1 MAEDS
6 INKPK
11 EQPEK
16 EQAIAKF
23 RTSVES
29 AIDRKDPKA
38 AIAAI
43 VDLATAQNG
52 VPDDAAKALQGMDT
66 AKKNTLATFLSAKG
80 VETLANDTREHLR
93 AFAQKMNLGTMPEFG
108 LKTTADT
115 VIGFINKKVED
126 MGIGKKFEEQA
137 KKFGFQS
144 GDATKWMKEFFT
156 GMAAGVVESIA
167 FSLKSFN
174 MNTAGMLKTSAD
186 LRIRQLGLKGTIDST
201 EPSEA
206 KTFFEAYKKRADQV
220 MDKKDFRP
228 PQSLK
233 DAEEILKTAT
243 VQPAVAAEAQKP
255 RTKVQV
261 QEGESGKKIKTGF
274 NNTPD
279 MLFSK
284 KDNIVTVQSGD
295 KKITVDKKV
304 ASVEVLEAT
313 DKDDA
318 VILFTLLDDKAQLKV
333 PALSLASSIKA
344 SEKNVEAENTQSYQK
359 SPLGFTVA

>member
-1 MAEDS
+1 MAEDGV
-6 INKPK
+6 NKPK

-16 EQAIAKF
+16 EQALAEF
-23 RTSVES
+23 RTSVEA
-29 AIDRKDPKA
+29 AIDKKDPKA

-43 VDLATAQNG
+43 VDLATANNG
-52 VPDDAAKALQGMDT
+52 VPDDAAKVLQGLDA

-115 VIGFINKKVED
+115 VMNFINKKVED

-144 GDATKWMKEFFT
+144 GDATKWMKDFFT
-156 GMAAGVVESIA
+156 GMAAGVMESIA

-174 MNTAGMLKTSAD
+174 MNTDGMLKTSAD
-186 LRIRQLGLKGTIDST
+186 LRIRQLGLKGKIDSV

-206 KTFFEAYKKRADQV
+206 KTFFEAYKKRAEQV
-220 MDKKDFRP
+220 MDKKNFRP
-228 PQSLK
+228 PQNLK

-243 VQPAVAAEAQKP
+243 VQPTVAAEAQKP
-255 RTKVQV
+255 RTKIQV
-261 QEGESGKKIKTGF
+261 QEGENSKKIKTGF
-274 NNTPD
+274 KGTPD
-279 MLFSK
+279 LLFSK
-284 KDNIVTVQSGD
+284 KDNIVTLQSGD
-295 KKITVDKKV
+295 KKITIDKKIS
-304 ASVEVLEAT
+304 AVEVLEAT
-313 DKDDA
+313 DQDDA
-318 VILFTLLDDKAQLKV
+318 VILFTLLEDKSQVKV
-333 PALSLASSIKA
+333 LASALKT

-359 SPLGFTVA
+359 SPLGFTIA